1 MNNRVIMLT
10 FVSVALLSA
19 LLSHRPTFRVPK
31 DWPAPIYPITQQTLQ
46 GDLVDWGRV
55 LFYDP
60 ILSRDS
66 STSCSS
72 CHSVYHA
79 FAHTDHALSHGIHD
93 RIGIRNAPA
102 LMNLAWQPIF
112 MWDGAVHHLDA
123 LPLAPI
129 TNPLEMDETPEHV
142 LTKLRLSPRHQ
153 AFFQSLHPGEEMET
167 KHYCQALSA
176 FLITLISDQSKYDRM
191 KRGEVLFSEQ
201 ENRGY
206 TLFQQQCAACHREPL
221 FTNHAFAS
229 NGITAAADSGRSR
242 ITGLN
247 SDRHLFKVPTLRNVE
262 FSKPYMHDGRYQ
274 TLREVMRHYASL
286 NHSSTY
292 VSNNASQTSAPLSD
306 QEQTDVIAF
315 LLTLSDSAFV
325 YNKDLAYPFEL
336 TQNKP

>member
-10 FVSVALLSA
+10 FISVALLSA

-112 MWDGAVHHLDA
+112 MWDGAVHHLDV
-123 LPLAPI
+123 AP
-129 TNPLEMDETPEHV
+129 PH
-142 LTKLRLSPRHQ
+142 
-153 AFFQSLHPGEEMET
+153 
-167 KHYCQALSA
+167 
-176 FLITLISDQSKYDRM
+176 
-191 KRGEVLFSEQ
+191 
-201 ENRGY
+201 
-206 TLFQQQCAACHREPL
+206 
-221 FTNHAFAS
+221 
-229 NGITAAADSGRSR
+229 
-242 ITGLN
+242 
-247 SDRHLFKVPTLRNVE
+247 
-262 FSKPYMHDGRYQ
+262 
-274 TLREVMRHYASL
+274 
-286 NHSSTY
+286 
-292 VSNNASQTSAPLSD
+292 
-306 QEQTDVIAF
+306 
-315 LLTLSDSAFV
+315 
-325 YNKDLAYPFEL
+325 
-336 TQNKP
+336 